1 MKQKKLNFK
10 QARWA
15 LALIAYDFEIF
26 HRSKTRNSTNESS
39 RRLDYEEISS
49 LNIKLLSTLQNKLT
63 LSFDEKSLTQS
74 ERKNSMNS
82 IFVFYLAN
90 VQINVID
97 ERYLFSQSKR
107 KILKDLALMF

>member
-10 QARWA
+10 QARWT
-15 LALIAYDFEIF
+15 LTLIAYDFEIF
-26 HRSKTRNSTNESS
+26 RDSKTRNSTNKSS

-63 LSFDEKSLTQS
+63 LSFDEKSLIQS

-82 IFVFYLAN
+82 IIVFFLIN
-90 VQINVID
+90 IQISAID
-97 ERYLFSQSKR
+97 EKFSFS
-107 KILKDLALMF
+107 